1 MYLVVELR
9 RGDILQTW
17 ALCERRDTALQRL
30 STLMRPD
37 VTSWWK
43 ILEIDTPAW
52 MQNSPDGTQFWVAL
66 EVDYEDDNEV
76 RFLEIADQFELLPFD
91 VRNSDDSWI
100 DSVHLIR

>member
-17 ALCERRDTALQRL
+17 ALTTTREVAVQRMA
-30 STLMRPD
+30 TLMRPD
-37 VTSWWK
+37 ATSWWK
-43 ILEIDTPAW
+43 ILEVEMPPW
-52 MQNSPDGTQFWVAL
+52 MINSAEGAQFWVAL